1 MWAMW
6 RNSMST
12 SFSVFPG
19 WELIH
24 FVVVKTG
31 IRALEGLKPGLSSKM
46 REAGAGVRHLTA
58 LTRLQDQ
65 PEREIAREMS
75 PEKLF
80 MIPWKLAAE
89 ILAEEI
95 PDSTAV
101 HWQHS
106 FLDYEPVE
114 VIKLYLLT

>member
-1 MWAMW
+1 MWD
-6 RNSMST
+6 
-12 SFSVFPG
+12 
-19 WELIH
+19 LIH

-46 REAGAGVRHLTA
+46 REAGADVRQITA
-58 LTRLQDQ
+58 LIRLQGQ
-65 PEREIAREMS
+65 TEKEIARQES

-89 ILAEEI
+89 MLAEEI
-95 PDSTAV
+95 SDPTAV
-101 HWQHS
+101 HRQHS

-114 VIKLYLLT
+114 LKLYLLT

>member
-1 MWAMW
+1 MWD
-6 RNSMST
+6 
-12 SFSVFPG
+12 
-19 WELIH
+19 LIH

-46 REAGAGVRHLTA
+46 RGAGAGVRQLTG
-58 LTRLQDQ
+58 LIRSQGQ
-65 PEREIAREMS
+65 PERDWTRQES

-89 ILAEEI
+89 TLAEEI
-95 PDSTAV
+95 SDSTTV

-106 FLDYEPVE
+106 FLDYELVE
-114 VIKLYLLT
+114 VKLYLLT